1 MATNWLGVMSELQ
14 AIVTRLLNGQ
24 GLPTNVDRGLLLIQ
38 QAKKLD
44 GTNIFIFKWYRVV
57 INSNAKIRDLSPW
70 DR

>member
-24 GLPTNVDRGLLLIQ
+24 GLPTNVDRGLLLKQ